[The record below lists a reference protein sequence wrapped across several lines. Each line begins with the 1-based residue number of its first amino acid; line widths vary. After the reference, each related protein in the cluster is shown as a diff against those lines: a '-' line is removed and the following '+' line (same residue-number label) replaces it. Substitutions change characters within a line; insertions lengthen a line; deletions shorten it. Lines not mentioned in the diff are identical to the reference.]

1 MVKAVEL
8 DIKLQLPKATT
19 PPLFPARAPPSR
31 KSARNVYFF
40 RQTFDL
46 GGEQETV
53 EDGPN
58 QLAGKRDIDRASLWG
73 LPPSQTAAR
82 LVTLR

>member
-19 PPLFPARAPPSR
+19 PPLPRAGAPFPKIRAQR
-31 KSARNVYFF
+31 YFF

-46 GGEQETV
+46 GGEQETI

-73 LPPSQTAAR
+73 LPPSQTACG
-82 LVTLR
+82 

>member
-1 MVKAVEL
+1 MVKPVEL

-19 PPLFPARAPPSR
+19 PPLPPRGRPLPENPRAR
-31 KSARNVYFF
+31 YFF
-40 RQTFDL
+40 RQTFGL

-73 LPPSQTAAR
+73 LPPSQSACG
-82 LVTLR
+82 